1 MIVIAILCQPANDVP
16 IRPVDL
22 QGPGVFVEN
31 MVLEGDQQGPGTLSP
46 RTYIDRHLVHMD
58 ALLNTEFRYQHIEGG
73 VQDANDSGLPDDGT
87 IPLGQVRN
95 KYTEIQVG
103 GLLLCKSSTLLLA
116 VDIKMLIGVRNPDEG
131 PTHMLHC

>member
-1 MIVIAILCQPANDVP
+1 
-16 IRPVDL
+16 
-22 QGPGVFVEN
+22 
-31 MVLEGDQQGPGTLSP
+31 
-46 RTYIDRHLVHMD
+46 MD
-58 ALLNTEFRYQHIEGG
+58 ALLNPEFRYQYIEGG

-95 KYTEIQVG
+95 EYTEIQMG

-116 VDIKMLIGVRNPDEG
+116 VYIKILIGVRNQDEG